1 MQFVFYYP
9 SRDTEKKINTGNT
22 DRFRRYA
29 FSFNFESF
37 PIRFTIISTCCLI
50 SIDEMEEEGGN
61 PKFTTPIVEFPFP
74 FWKSAP
80 PLYPHSST
88 RETRRR
94 RARNSVSSTDLRTL
108 ALLSAY
114 TGRFTARLVS
124 RITANENENSRHLRD
139 FPIPFR
145 PISHPDCNRI
155 FAIIRRIRKGGE
167 IFVAT
172 TNK

>member
-9 SRDTEKKINTGNT
+9 SRDTGNT

-124 RITANENENSRHLRD
+124 RITANRKRKFSSLTRFSDPLPSNIASGLQQDFRNNKKNKERRRDIRGNNE
-139 FPIPFR
+139 
-145 PISHPDCNRI
+145 
-155 FAIIRRIRKGGE
+155 
-167 IFVAT
+167 
-172 TNK
+172 

>member
-22 DRFRRYA
+22 DRFWRFA

-37 PIRFTIISTCCLI
+37 RIRFTIISTCCLI

-61 PKFTTPIVEFPFP
+61 PKFTTPIVESPFP

-114 TGRFTARLVS
+114 TPIYGPP
-124 RITANENENSRHLRD
+124 RITNHRERKRKFSSLTRFSDPLPSNIASGLQQDFRNNKKNKERRRDIRGNNE
-139 FPIPFR
+139 
-145 PISHPDCNRI
+145 
-155 FAIIRRIRKGGE
+155 
-167 IFVAT
+167 
-172 TNK
+172 

>member
-22 DRFRRYA
+22 DRFWRFA

-37 PIRFTIISTCCLI
+37 RIRFTIISTCCLI

-61 PKFTTPIVEFPFP
+61 PKFTTPIVESPFP

-114 TGRFTARLVS
+114 TPIYGPP
-124 RITANENENSRHLRD
+124 RITNHREQKTKILVTYA
-139 FPIPFR
+139 IFR
-145 PISHPDCNRI
+145 SPSVQYRI
-155 FAIIRRIRKGGE
+155 RIAIIRRIRKEGE

>member
-22 DRFRRYA
+22 DRFWRYI

-50 SIDEMEEEGGN
+50 SIDEMKERGN
-61 PKFTTPIVEFPFP
+61 PKFTTPIVESPFP

-124 RITANENENSRHLRD
+124 RITANRKRKFSSLTRFSDPLPSNIASGLQQDFRNNKKNKERRRDIRGNNE
-139 FPIPFR
+139 
-145 PISHPDCNRI
+145 
-155 FAIIRRIRKGGE
+155 
-167 IFVAT
+167 
-172 TNK
+172 

>member
-22 DRFRRYA
+22 DRFWRFA

-37 PIRFTIISTCCLI
+37 RIRFTIISTCCLI

-124 RITANENENSRHLRD
+124 RITANRKRKFSSLTRFSDPLPSNIASGLQQDFRNNKKNKERRRDIRGNNE
-139 FPIPFR
+139 
-145 PISHPDCNRI
+145 
-155 FAIIRRIRKGGE
+155 
-167 IFVAT
+167 
-172 TNK
+172 

>member
-22 DRFRRYA
+22 DRFWRFA

-37 PIRFTIISTCCLI
+37 RIRFTIISTCCLI
-50 SIDEMEEEGGN
+50 SIDEMKERGN

-124 RITANENENSRHLRD
+124 RITAN
-139 FPIPFR
+139 
-145 PISHPDCNRI
+145 
-155 FAIIRRIRKGGE
+155 RKRKFSSLTRFSDPLPSNIASGLQ
-167 IFVAT
+167 
-172 TNK
+172 

>member
-22 DRFRRYA
+22 DRFWRYI

-50 SIDEMEEEGGN
+50 SIDEMKERGN
-61 PKFTTPIVEFPFP
+61 PKFTTPIVESPFP

-114 TGRFTARLVS
+114 TPIYGPP
-124 RITANENENSRHLRD
+124 RITNHREQKTKILVTYA
-139 FPIPFR
+139 IFR
-145 PISHPDCNRI
+145 SPSVQYRI
-155 FAIIRRIRKGGE
+155 RIAIIRRIRKEGE